1 VTGDGTNPV
10 LDAIGRL
17 AGYQAI
23 SLPEAFRVLLGDDGD
38 PDLAP
43 VARRRELCRLLD
55 AHGYSERWVT
65 LKGSGE
71 AQLMWVRGPWP
82 IDASALDGRE
92 VETYHS
98 A

>member
-1 VTGDGTNPV
+1 MTDDNPV
-10 LDAIGRL
+10 LDAIRRL

-23 SLPEAFRVLLGDDGD
+23 SLDEAFRVLLGDDGD

-43 VARRRELCRLLD
+43 VARRRDLCRLLK
-55 AHGYSERWVT
+55 AHGYTERWVT
-65 LKGSGE
+65 VKGSGE
-71 AQLMWVRGPWP
+71 ARLMWTRGPWP
-82 IDASALDGRE
+82 IDVSALHGRQ